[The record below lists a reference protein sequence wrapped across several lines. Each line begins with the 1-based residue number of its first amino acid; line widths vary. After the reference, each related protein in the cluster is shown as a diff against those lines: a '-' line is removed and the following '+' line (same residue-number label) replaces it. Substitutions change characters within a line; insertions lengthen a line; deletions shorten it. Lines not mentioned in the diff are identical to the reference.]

1 MDPIHPIVPV
11 PPNIPPVSPTPLI
24 GGIGRDDRRRGLD
37 QDKRR
42 RRPASQ
48 DPTDPGLD
56 ERADDDDSGLH
67 INVTA

>member
-1 MDPIHPIVPV
+1 MDPIHPISPV
-11 PPNIPPVSPTPLI
+11 PPNIPPVAPAPLI

-42 RRPASQ
+42 RPA
-48 DPTDPGLD
+48 PAEPVLD
-56 ERADDDDSGLH
+56 EHEGEGDDDSGLH